1 MKKVIDSGY
10 NICIWPTD
18 LKYKDINDMI
28 LGGINQRQ
36 VIDMINDNTYSGM
49 VGLVKFNEWKKV

>member
-1 MKKVIDSGY
+1 
-10 NICIWPTD
+10 
-18 LKYKDINDMI
+18 MI